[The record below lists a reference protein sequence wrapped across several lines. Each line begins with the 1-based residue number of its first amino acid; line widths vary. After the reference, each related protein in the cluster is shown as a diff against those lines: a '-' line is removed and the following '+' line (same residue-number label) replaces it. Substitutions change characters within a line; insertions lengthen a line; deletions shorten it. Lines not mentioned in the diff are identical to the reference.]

1 MKEEKRSYIGGLLHG
16 IGTLLTGMKITGRE
30 FFTPKVTEQ
39 YPENRA
45 TLEISPRSCR
55 SMKTETI
62 NVLPADCAR
71 WPVPTTPFISPAR
84 HRLMKKQ
91 ARRKK
96 YW

>member
-45 TLEISPRSCR
+45 TLEISPFSRAS
-55 SMKTETI
+55 
-62 NVLPADCAR
+62 
-71 WPVPTTPFISPAR
+71 R
-84 HRLMKKQ
+84 H
-91 ARRKK
+91 AGRRKREQ
-96 YW
+96 

>member
-45 TLEISPRSCR
+45 TLEISPRFR
-55 SMKTETI
+55 GRLVM
-62 NVLPADCAR
+62 PADENGNNKCMYCLRAL
-71 WPVPTTPFISPAR
+71 SNGLSQR
-84 HRLMKKQ
+84 HHSYHQRNTD
-91 ARRKK
+91 
-96 YW
+96 